1 MLFRRLCILSF
12 ALVMTAPVLAAAPS
26 QCSPYRTPITLDF
39 KTLNPAPVYNNRL
52 SVQGI
57 RNLFREHTEAVV
69 GPHARAL
76 GITYAETTYSAEG
89 HSVAQEVRGGY
100 CVYLTALNL
109 NFGYKRMQVY
119 VASEF
124 APGTCEYRAVLDHEN
139 QHVAIYTGALRQ
151 FAPRFRAEVE
161 KILGVQQPVFTRSAQ
176 AGMDTALKAAEN
188 GMTALLSQFQM
199 ITDQGN
205 APLDSASNY
214 QATAGLCANW
224 DGTSAPP
231 PQRR

>member
-1 MLFRRLCILSF
+1 MLFPRLCILSF
-12 ALVMTAPVLAAAPS
+12 ALVTAPPVLAAAPG
-26 QCSPYRTPITLDF
+26 QCPPYRTPITLDF

-52 SVQGI
+52 TVQGI
-57 RNLFREHTEAVV
+57 RNLFREHTEAVL

-76 GITYAETTYSAEG
+76 GITYAETTYSTEG
-89 HSVAQEVRGGY
+89 HPLAMQVRGGY
-100 CVYLTALNL
+100 CVYLTALAL
-109 NFGYKRMQVY
+109 DFGYKRMQVY
-119 VASEF
+119 VAKEF

-139 QHVAIYTGALRQ
+139 QHVAVYTGALKQ

-161 KILGVQQPVFTRSAQ
+161 NVLSAQQPVFTRDAR
-176 AGMDTALKAAEN
+176 AGTNRALKAAEN
-188 GMTALLSQFQM
+188 GMTDLLSQFRK
-199 ITDQGN
+199 ITEQGN

-231 PQRR
+231 SRRR